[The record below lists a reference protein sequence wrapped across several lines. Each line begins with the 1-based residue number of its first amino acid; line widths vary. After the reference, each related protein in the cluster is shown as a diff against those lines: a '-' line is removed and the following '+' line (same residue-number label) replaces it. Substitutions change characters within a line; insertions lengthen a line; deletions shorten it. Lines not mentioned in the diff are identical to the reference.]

1 MHKTHKVQTFLQVLD
16 VALAWVTFDRSIW
29 AERVC
34 QGDGGNVMCQG
45 DGGND
50 THHAAPVR
58 DSPSWARRFG
68 QFAA

>member
-34 QGDGGNVMCQG
+34 QGETM
-45 DGGND
+45 
-50 THHAAPVR
+50 THTTPR
-58 DSPSWARRFG
+58 P
-68 QFAA
+68 